1 MKILF
6 IGDVVGSSGREM
18 ISAHLKELK
27 QTFKP
32 NVTIINGENAAH
44 GKGITEKIYKG
55 FLEQGAQMVTLG
67 NHAWDK
73 REIFDFIGDA
83 KWLVRPANLPEGT
96 PGVGYRIM
104 NLNGTKMAVINLLG
118 RTFMNLLIVH
128 FAKLMEILTELE
140 GEADVI
146 FVDFHAETTSEKQAM
161 WYLDGRVSAIIGTHT
176 HVQTADERIL
186 PRGTAYLS
194 DSGMTGPLDG
204 ILGMDREAVL
214 HRFLTG
220 LPAKFEVAE
229 GQKQLNGA
237 FIDIDEKTGK
247 ARKITRIQ
255 RFDNQMIY

>member
-1 MKILF
+1 
-6 IGDVVGSSGREM
+6 M

-73 REIFDFIGDA
+73 REIFDFIEDA

-128 FAKLMEILTELE
+128 FAKPM
-140 GEADVI
+140 
-146 FVDFHAETTSEKQAM
+146 
-161 WYLDGRVSAIIGTHT
+161 
-176 HVQTADERIL
+176 
-186 PRGTAYLS
+186 
-194 DSGMTGPLDG
+194 
-204 ILGMDREAVL
+204 
-214 HRFLTG
+214 RF
-220 LPAKFEVAE
+220 
-229 GQKQLNGA
+229 
-237 FIDIDEKTGK
+237 
-247 ARKITRIQ
+247 
-255 RFDNQMIY
+255 